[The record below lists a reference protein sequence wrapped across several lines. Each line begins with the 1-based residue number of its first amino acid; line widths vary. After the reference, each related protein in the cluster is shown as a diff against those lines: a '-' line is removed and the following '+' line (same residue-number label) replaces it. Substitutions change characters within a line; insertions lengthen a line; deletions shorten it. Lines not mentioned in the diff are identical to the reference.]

1 MADLTRPM
9 RLVLT
14 LAMLVLG
21 LFELRNL
28 LEILLSQSRVRER
41 AIHGAQEAVRASQ
54 PEVDALLAPGGPA
67 AWSMALQAALR
78 STSAAEAELFTVGG
92 QRLAAQPRP
101 APVDHW
107 LPAGEVLAL
116 RGRPAITMGPMPGGG
131 GRLLSYAA
139 SRSGGQEVVL
149 RVATAASDLVE
160 DLRERRQLLV
170 GHGVAMVLLVVVA
183 ILATFPGRRAAS
195 APRAIDAYVVAM
207 ERLRDHGE
215 ALSQR
220 HEALEEAMQDREAMA
235 RAGEL
240 TAGMVHEVRN
250 GLGTILGYA
259 RLMETTGSTPVAVDA
274 AGRIREECET
284 LETVIRRF
292 MDFVKREKLNLVSV
306 DLDRMLTR
314 VVARETRGRPGG
326 EVNLES
332 GGEAGPLVGDEDLLE
347 RAFENLVRNAREA
360 AGEQGRVWIRT
371 AREGDAVVVAIADD
385 GPGIPAAAR
394 QGLRPFFTTKAGG
407 LGLGLPIALKIVQ
420 LHQGDL
426 AFSERPPRGLLVTV
440 RLPAIGPDR
449 GVTGS
454 SALEGPNS
462 PPATPVND
470 VSSLNKNS

>member
-1 MADLTRPM
+1 MADLSRPM

-21 LFELRNL
+21 LFELQNL

-41 AIHGAQEAVRASQ
+41 AIRSAQEALRASQ
-54 PEVDALLAPGGPA
+54 PQVDALLAPGGPA
-67 AWSMALQAALR
+67 AWSLALQAASR
-78 STSAAEAELFTVGG
+78 STPAAEAELFTVGG

-107 LPAGEVLAL
+107 LPAADVLAL
-116 RGRPAITMGPMPGGG
+116 RGGPGVTVGPISGGG

-139 SRSGGQEVVL
+139 ARSGGQDVVL
-149 RVATAASDLVE
+149 RLATVASDLVE

-183 ILATFPGRRAAS
+183 ILATFPGRQAAAS
-195 APRAIDAYVVAM
+195 APRAIDAYVEAM

-250 GLGTILGYA
+250 GLGTIVGYA
-259 RLMETTGSTPVAVDA
+259 RLVETSGSSPAAVDA
-274 AGRIREECET
+274 AARIREECET
-284 LETVIRRF
+284 LETVVRRF
-292 MDFVKREKLNLVSV
+292 MDFVKREKLNLGPV

-326 EVNLES
+326 EVRLES
-332 GGEAGPLVGDEDLLE
+332 GGEAGPLTGDEDLLE

-360 AGEQGRVWIRT
+360 AGKQGHVWVRA
-371 AREGDAVVVAIADD
+371 AREGDWVVVAISDD
-385 GPGIPAAAR
+385 GPGIPAATR
-394 QGLRPFFTTKAGG
+394 QGLRPFFTTKPGG
-407 LGLGLPIALKIVQ
+407 LGLGLPIALKIVR
-420 LHQGDL
+420 LHQGDMTL
-426 AFSERPPRGLLVTV
+426 SDRPPRGLAVTV
-440 RLPAIGPDR
+440 RLPTVGPGR

-454 SALEGPNS
+454 SASEGSAGAGAP
-462 PPATPVND
+462 
-470 VSSLNKNS
+470 SLCDLNH

>member
-21 LFELRNL
+21 LFELQNL

-54 PEVDALLAPGGPA
+54 PQVDALLAPGGPA
-67 AWSMALQAALR
+67 AWSGALQAALR
-78 STSAAEAELFTVGG
+78 TTSAAEAELFTVGG

-107 LPAGEVLAL
+107 LPAGDVLAL
-116 RGRPAITMGPMPGGG
+116 RGRPAITVGPIPGGG

-139 SRSGGQEVVL
+139 SRSAGQEVVFRL
-149 RVATAASDLVE
+149 ATAASDLVE
-160 DLRERRQLLV
+160 DQRERRQLLV

-183 ILATFPGRRAAS
+183 ILATFPGRRAAP
-195 APRAIDAYVVAM
+195 APRAIDAYVAAM

-220 HEALEEAMQDREAMA
+220 HEALEDAMQDREAMA

-259 RLMETTGSTPVAVDA
+259 RLVETTGSSTAAVDA

-292 MDFVKREKLNLVSV
+292 MDFVSREKLDLVSM

-326 EVNLES
+326 EVSLES

-360 AGEQGRVWIRT
+360 AGEKGHVWVRT
-371 AREGDAVVVAIADD
+371 AREGDSVVVAISDD
-385 GPGIPAAAR
+385 GPGIPAATR
-394 QGLRPFFTTKAGG
+394 QRVRPFFTTKAGG

-426 AFSERPPRGLLVTV
+426 VMSDRPPRGLLVTV
-440 RLPAIGPDR
+440 RLPAVGPDA

-454 SALEGPNS
+454 SALEGPNG
-462 PPATPVND
+462 PPVPPVD
-470 VSSLNKNS
+470 GVNS

>member
-21 LFELRNL
+21 LFELQNL

-41 AIHGAQEAVRASQ
+41 AIRSAQEALRVSRPQ
-54 PEVDALLAPGGPA
+54 VDALLAPGGPD
-67 AWSMALQAALR
+67 AWRMALQAALR
-78 STSAAEAELFTVGG
+78 VTSAAEAELFTGGG

-107 LPAGEVLAL
+107 LTAEDARAL
-116 RGRPAITMGPMPGGG
+116 RGGPGITVGPIAGGG
-131 GRLLSYAA
+131 GRLLSYATV
-139 SRSGGQEVVL
+139 RSGDQDVVL
-149 RVATAASDLVE
+149 RLATVASDLVE

-183 ILATFPGRRAAS
+183 ILATFPGRPAAAS
-195 APRAIDAYVVAM
+195 APRAIGAYVEAM

-250 GLGTILGYA
+250 GLGTIVGYA
-259 RLMETTGSTPVAVDA
+259 RLVEATGSPGAIDA
-274 AGRIREECET
+274 ATRIREECET
-284 LETVIRRF
+284 LETVVRRF
-292 MDFVKREKLNLVSV
+292 MDFVKREELNLVPV

-326 EVNLES
+326 DVSLQG
-332 GGEAGPLVGDEDLLE
+332 GGEAGPLTGDEDLLE

-360 AGEQGRVWIRT
+360 AGENGHVWVR
-371 AREGDAVVVAIADD
+371 ANREGDSVVIAISDD
-385 GPGIPAAAR
+385 GPGIPAATR
-394 QGLRPFFTTKAGG
+394 QGLRPFFTTKPGG
-407 LGLGLPIALKIVQ
+407 LGLGLPTALKIVR

-426 AFSERPPRGLLVTV
+426 VLSDRPPRGLVVTV
-440 RLPAIGPDR
+440 RLPASGPDR
-449 GVTGS
+449 GVTRS
-454 SALEGPNS
+454 SAEGDAAEAPTPRRNG
-462 PPATPVND
+462 ATY
-470 VSSLNKNS
+470 

>member
-21 LFELRNL
+21 LFELQNL

-41 AIHGAQEAVRASQ
+41 AVRGAQEALRASRPQ
-54 PEVDALLAPGGPA
+54 VDALLDPGGPD
-67 AWSMALQAALR
+67 AWSRALQAALR

-107 LPAGEVLAL
+107 LAGDVLAL
-116 RGRPAITMGPMPGGG
+116 RGGLAITVGPVTGGG

-139 SRSGGQEVVL
+139 ARSGGQDVVL
-149 RVATAASDLVE
+149 RLATAASDLVE

-170 GHGVAMVLLVVVA
+170 GHGVAMVLLVIVA
-183 ILATFPGRRAAS
+183 ILATLPGRRAAS
-195 APRAIDAYVVAM
+195 APRAIDAYVAAM

-220 HEALEEAMQDREAMA
+220 HEALEEAMQDRAAMA

-250 GLGTILGYA
+250 GLGTIVGYA
-259 RLMETTGSTPVAVDA
+259 RLVEAAGSSPAAVDA

-292 MDFVKREKLNLVSV
+292 MDFVKREKLDLVSV

-326 EVNLES
+326 EVSIES

-360 AGEQGRVWIRT
+360 AGEKGHVWVRT
-371 AREGDAVVVAIADD
+371 AREGDSVVVAISDD
-385 GPGIPAAAR
+385 GPGIPAATR
-394 QGLRPFFTTKAGG
+394 PGLRPFFTTKAGG
-407 LGLGLPIALKIVQ
+407 LGLGLPIALKIVH

-426 AFSERPPRGLLVTV
+426 ALSERPPRGLVVTV
-440 RLPAIGPDR
+440 RLPAVGPDR

-454 SALEGPNS
+454 SALEGPGGPPV
-462 PPATPVND
+462 PPA
-470 VSSLNKNS
+470 SGINS